1 MKKALP
7 YIIAF
12 IAGLFA
18 RTIAANLG
26 GIPYT
31 MDGHDWLVGLVCIV
45 MVWSFKG
52 AFLPRKSAERRRK
65 SPRENPDSLR
75 GKPDRML

>member
-31 MDGHDWLVGLVCIV
+31 MDGHDWLVGLICIV
-45 MVWSFKG
+45 MVWSFRG
-52 AFLPRKSAERRRK
+52 LLPQKKKKNRS
-65 SPRENPDSLR
+65 
-75 GKPDRML
+75 

>member
-12 IAGLFA
+12 LAGLFA

-31 MDGHDWLVGLVCIV
+31 MDGHDWLVGLICIV

-52 AFLPRKSAERRRK
+52 AFLPKKKKSRR
-65 SPRENPDSLR
+65 
-75 GKPDRML
+75 

>member
-31 MDGHDWLVGLVCIV
+31 MDGHDWLVGLICIV

-52 AFLPRKSAERRRK
+52 AFLPRKSAERRK